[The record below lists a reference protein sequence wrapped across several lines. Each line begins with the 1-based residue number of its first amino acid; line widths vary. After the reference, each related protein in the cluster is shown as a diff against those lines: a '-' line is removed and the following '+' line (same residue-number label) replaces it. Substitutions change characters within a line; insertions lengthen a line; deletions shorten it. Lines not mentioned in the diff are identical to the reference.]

1 MASVFSGQWMV
12 SIFLKDLKVW
22 GQSQGGYIFPL
33 KQFSPV
39 CLLSPHSW
47 KFCRS
52 IQLVFK
58 DSDVYMVENLFNW
71 NFYIKIFF
79 KKKMCLP
86 KQKRLYPRDLFFP
99 NEFVLL
105 KCWFP
110 CIFFQRCEFHNHLKG
125 SLHFCS
131 VLLFSHIPLPFGH
144 GSIWVGWMRRG
155 RVAVRVARG
164 HLNSC
169 VNGWFWE

>member
-22 GQSQGGYIFPL
+22 GQSQGGYLFPL

-39 CLLSPHSW
+39 CLLSPPSW

-52 IQLVFK
+52 TQLVFK

-79 KKKMCLP
+79 KKMCLP

-99 NEFVLL
+99 NEFMLL
-105 KCWFP
+105 KYWFP

-131 VLLFSHIPLPFGH
+131 VFFVFSYPVA
-144 GSIWVGWMRRG
+144 IWA
-155 RVAVRVARG
+155 RVYLG
-164 HLNSC
+164 GMDEEKESGC
-169 VNGWFWE
+169 